1 MYVRIGTT
9 LTPLTRLDAEAGDGV
24 QTWGTDALCS
34 CGSPLIGLLLT
45 PGASSSIA
53 LSEHAVTCQACG
65 QQYPIMKPEGHM
77 GAMIPSGEN
86 EVREIH
92 MRLTELEAERKI
104 LQDRLNQIMRVHI
117 ENKKVRIE
125 DPDGC
130 TGDAGLFSTYTKARL
145 MQIIEEHWSMHH
157 MGAVPYFEGWRK
169 EQMVEYVLNIKGVG
183 GHYAKPATKASQ
195 RRAPTKRQK
204 VGYV

>member
-104 LQDRLNQIMRVHI
+104 LQDRLNQI
-117 ENKKVRIE
+117 
-125 DPDGC
+125 
-130 TGDAGLFSTYTKARL
+130 
-145 MQIIEEHWSMHH
+145 IEEHWSMHH

-183 GHYAKPATKASQ
+183 GHYSKPATKASQ